1 MLIGNAQQAHNSI
14 SRDKAFYTLNMHIG
28 ILLARTVP
36 YIKRELKHSEAIA
49 YKILAELC
57 SLLALML
64 RFGRKVKEYK
74 HPHNPIFTDA
84 TVHRIT
90 QMLKDG

>member
-1 MLIGNAQQAHNSI
+1 LHLRFSCHKFNTFLKIHAPGF
-14 SRDKAFYTLNMHIG
+14 RLE
-28 ILLARTVP
+28 P
-36 YIKRELKHSEAIA
+36 IKRELKHSEAIA